1 MRNRPPDRLFGAGYV
16 STSAVG
22 QTAATVP
29 AEWHA
34 RVITMRRA
42 LDAPP
47 ARVYR
52 AWSDPVELARWFAP
66 RVEGSMAVG
75 ARSVLIWHDRRVTV
89 EVMEAHPDEHLRF
102 RWSWL
107 PDDGYVTQVLV
118 GIQPRGYGTQ
128 LTLTDG
134 PFDLLHPGVLDAYTG
149 ALEGWGEALAGL
161 RAHLDFTVD
170 IRPKPASA
178 ASSSSR

>member
-1 MRNRPPDRLFGAGYV
+1 M
-16 STSAVG
+16 STIAAG
-22 QTAATVP
+22 QTPAALP
-29 AEWHA
+29 AGWQT

-42 LDAPP
+42 LEAPP

-52 AWSDPVELARWFAP
+52 AWSDPIELARWFAP
-66 RVEGSMAVG
+66 RVEGSLSVG
-75 ARSVLIWHDRRVTV
+75 ASSVLVWQDRRVSI
-89 EVMEAHPDEHLRF
+89 EVVDAQPDERIAF

-107 PDDGYVTQVLV
+107 PGDGYVTQVAIE
-118 GIQPRGYGTQ
+118 IQPRGYGSQ

-134 PFDLLHPGVLDAYTG
+134 PFDLGRPGILDAYAG

-161 RAHLDFTVD
+161 RAHVDFTID
-170 IRPKPASA
+170 IRPKPTYA